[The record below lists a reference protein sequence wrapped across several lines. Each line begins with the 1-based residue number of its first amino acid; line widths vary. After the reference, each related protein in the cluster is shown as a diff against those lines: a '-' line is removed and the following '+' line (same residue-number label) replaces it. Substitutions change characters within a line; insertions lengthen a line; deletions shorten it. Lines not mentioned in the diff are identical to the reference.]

1 MENYD
6 PLETLEQLRAWV
18 EKSFPSLKDGTV
30 RMTAAKK
37 RHRTVMGIIDQLDRL
52 QIPISE
58 DIVSER
64 ESLEEL
70 IAASNEREVLTFLAK
85 ELSSLAKDINRQL
98 RGERSSTTN
107 RGGRG
112 PAKKLWVSFSDGTVI
127 CENKAIDTFVKSVQY
142 MGFSRIAKLQTIRAS
157 GHPIVSLTPNEL
169 SRGFRELD
177 GYFVETHMS
186 TKNKAR
192 YIQRI
197 ADALRID
204 VSVDVL
210 DR

>member
-6 PLETLEQLRAWV
+6 PLETVEQLRAWV
-18 EKSFPSLKDGTV
+18 EKSLPSLKDGAV

-58 DIVSER
+58 DIISER

-70 IAASNEREVLTFLAK
+70 ITASNEREVLTALAK

-98 RGERSSTTN
+98 RGERGSRTN
-107 RGGRG
+107 KGRRG
-112 PAKKLWVSFSDGTVI
+112 PSKHLRVSFHDGTVI
-127 CENKAIDTFVKSVQY
+127 YESRAVDTFLKAIQHI
-142 MGFSRIAKLQTIRAS
+142 GLRRIAKLETIRAH
-157 GHPIVSLTPNEL
+157 GHPLVSTIRNDS
-169 SRGFRELD
+169 SRGIRELD
-177 GYFVETHMS
+177 GYFVETHSS
-186 TKNKAR
+186 TTDKAR
-192 YIQRI
+192 YIRRI